1 MTIEEE
7 VFKKYQID
15 LLKLENY
22 GFEFKDNTYVFKK
35 DIGSDF
41 EAIIKI
47 NLNGVVSGQV
57 IDLNYNLEYSNI
69 RLINPGSYAL
79 KIKEEYE
86 SILKDI
92 ALKCGI
98 PKLFIFEQTNRIA
111 KYIKDKYDILP
122 EYLFASTP
130 DCGVYRNKKSKKWF
144 GIIMQIDKSKLDSAS
159 GLVEVMNVKVDDL
172 AGDAVKKKGI
182 YKAYHMSKK
191 YWISMVL
198 DNTLSDEEII
208 KYIDISYNLVKGE

>member
-7 VFKKYQID
+7 IFKRYDLDLSKLEKYGFCLKDNKYQ
-15 LLKLENY
+15 
-22 GFEFKDNTYVFKK
+22 FKTK
-35 DIGSDF
+35 IGDDF
-41 EAIIKI
+41 EAIILI
-47 NLNGVVSGQV
+47 DLNGSVKGKV
-57 IDLNYNLEYSNI
+57 IDLNDNLEYSNI
-69 RLINPGSYAL
+69 RLTNPGPYAL
-79 KIKEEYE
+79 KVKDEYE
-86 SILKDI
+86 TILKDI

-111 KYIKDKYDILP
+111 KYIEDKYDILP
-122 EYLFASTP
+122 EYLFDSTP

-172 AGDAVKKKGI
+172 VSEAIKKKGI

>member
-22 GFEFKDNTYVFKK
+22 GFEFKDNFYVLKRS
-35 DIGSDF
+35 INEDF

-47 NLNGVVSGQV
+47 DKNGLVSGQV
-57 IDLNYNLEYSNI
+57 IDLNDNLEYSNI

-79 KIKEEYE
+79 KIKDEYE
-86 SILKDI
+86 LILKDI
-92 ALKCGI
+92 VLKCGI

-111 KYIKDKYDILP
+111 KYIEDRYDILP

-172 AGDAVKKKGI
+172 VSAAIKKKGI

-191 YWISMVL
+191 YWISIVL